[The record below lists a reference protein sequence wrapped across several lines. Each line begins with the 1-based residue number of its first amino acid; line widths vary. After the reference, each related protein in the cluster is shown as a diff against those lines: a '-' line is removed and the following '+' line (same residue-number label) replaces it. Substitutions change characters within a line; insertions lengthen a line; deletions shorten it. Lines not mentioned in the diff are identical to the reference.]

1 MTPTILVAVFLNAHG
16 AVMSPPS
23 VPLPYVMDFTEC
35 MNAQANRRQEILQKE
50 QNKNSLIADVIM
62 SCSMLGKHP

>member
-1 MTPTILVAVFLNAHG
+1 M
-16 AVMSPPS
+16 
-23 VPLPYVMDFTEC
+23 MDFTEC